1 MNWILDLPTVYPL
14 LPGSVQV
21 WSVEFGLL
29 GEQLGQFERVLS
41 PDERQRANRYRQ
53 KQDRVRYIVVRG
65 VLRMILG
72 GYLGLSPSEF
82 EFSYSERGKPQLKT
96 HSTGIEFNVSHSEDK
111 GLLAIALNRR
121 VGIDVEYIR
130 SIEVLQLAKRFFRE
144 SEYLFLRGL
153 QQKEQLKA
161 FFQLWTAK
169 EAYVKA
175 TGEGLAGL
183 ETVEISLSELESAE
197 NLTVDCRGFQW
208 GLQSLDLGENYCAA
222 IAVEGKDYNICQIDC
237 YGNRQQGTGNR
248 Q

>member
-1 MNWILDLPTVYPL
+1 MNSIWHLPQVYPL
-14 LPGSVQV
+14 SACEVQV
-21 WSVEFGLL
+21 WSLEFGLL
-29 GEQLGQFERVLS
+29 GEHLGQFEQVLS

-53 KQDRVRYIVVRG
+53 KRDRVRFIVARG

-72 GYLGLSPSEF
+72 GYLGLSPSEL
-82 EFSYSERGKPQLKT
+82 EFGYSERGKPQLKT

-111 GLLAIALNRR
+111 ALLAIALNRR

-130 SIEVLQLAKRFFRE
+130 SIEVLQLAQRFFRE

-153 QQKEQLKA
+153 QEKEQLRA

-197 NLTVDCRGFQW
+197 NLTVDCMGCQW

-222 IAVEGKDYNICQIDC
+222 IAVEGKASQVNCWQFSN
-237 YGNRQQGTGNR
+237 G
-248 Q
+248 